1 MTEQEWAQVTT
12 SFTEMFDT
20 LMKIAPDKV
29 NGNKVFLAGTILN
42 QELDRIRR
50 NNRMREVFSNRVTS
64 TADVIQHGTN
74 DNLAAYNA
82 KIERKKQE
90 IHDIDEANFMTLEQK
105 LQASIDRAKREK
117 QK

>member
-29 NGNKVFLAGTILN
+29 NGNKAFKAGTILN
-42 QELDRIRR
+42 QELQRIRQKEQIR
-50 NNRMREVFSNRVTS
+50 QVFSNNYTNTS
-64 TADVIQHGTN
+64 RRESLDV
-74 DNLAAYNA
+74 YNA
-82 KIERKKQE
+82 KIEQKKQE
-90 IHDIDEANFMTLEQK
+90 IHDIDAGNYMTLEQQLK
-105 LQASIDRAKREK
+105 ASIAKTEREK